1 MAVLFSILVIP
12 EAEAAEAGA
21 SEAYPVAIE
30 LVRPG
35 REGLELTARL
45 TEDSPILERNLSWT
59 VSSADG
65 KPILMSEGGG
75 VDVSVPPGDYL
86 VDAQYGAA
94 KISRI
99 VSLPQA
105 GRMMVSL
112 VMNAGGLRVVARGSD
127 KAPPSSP
134 VHVRVFSLE
143 GNEPGRL
150 IASNAGTGEI
160 IRLPQGTYRVE
171 ARAGRGNAAA
181 VTDVEVKPGRLS
193 TIRVALKAGLARLS
207 FVGSPTAQVRWN
219 VEDENGDAVAV
230 QSGLTA
236 DVALLPGTYTAKAE
250 VGSERLTATFRIA
263 AGEARDIM
271 LGN

>member
-1 MAVLFSILVIP
+1 MAVLFSTLVIP
-12 EAEAAEAGA
+12 EAEAGEAVA

-112 VMNAGGLRVVARGSD
+112 VMNAGGLRVIARGSD

-134 VHVRVFSLE
+134 VHVRVFTLE

-193 TIRVALKAGLARLS
+193 TIRG
-207 FVGSPTAQVRWN
+207 N